1 MKKFIILFFVVFCF
15 QIMKADFADGLGEA
29 IETLVYLII
38 GFIGIVV
45 SVVINFFI
53 YKSRKRQVMLTNL
66 MHSLFA
72 IFLPLFLLII
82 FPYLYFD
89 YYCDRLSKEINIYLI
104 IIFLA
109 NFIAI
114 VYTGRR
120 LVIKH
125 KEKIIYY
132 FKRIVFP

>member
-1 MKKFIILFFVVFCF
+1 MKKFLILFFVVFCF

-29 IETLVYLII
+29 IETLECLII

-53 YKSRKRQVMLTNL
+53 YKSRKRQVMLTDL
-66 MHSLFA
+66 MLSLLA

-104 IIFLA
+104 IIFFSL
-109 NFIAI
+109 FS
-114 VYTGRR
+114 
-120 LVIKH
+120 L
-125 KEKIIYY
+125 
-132 FKRIVFP
+132 